1 MSDTKTNVQIL
12 LDGHEIEPDGRYDF
26 SFRKVPDLKVPLY
39 RGLPGQLTVNPD
51 DKYRLQAWYGDKLGH
66 SEQAVLQSDFDEVKY
81 LAAFKNISTDCLN
94 KTLDDCKFII
104 NPTEYGVAILH
115 IINAVTISINSP
127 QHIGTKL
134 KFIVE
139 VAISGSYL
147 LFDEDTV
154 IQWTGDKPVYPTNVG
169 DTFCINLTWVGDHWV
184 GEYTSNLASITIP
197 TKAEVSAC
205 LNASV
210 MSLGYCL
217 PAGSSDVGDFANKYA
232 LFTGV
237 ANYSDDDLINI
248 ANVSS
253 NIGLINSVVTKLPKI
268 EDLLIRY
275 EKLNAKDIASSGE

>member
-12 LDGHEIEPDGRYDF
+12 LDGHEIEPDGKYDF
-26 SFRKVPDLKVPLY
+26 SFRKVPTLKEPLY
-39 RGLPGQLTVNPD
+39 RGIAGQLTVNPD

-66 SEQAVLQSDFDEVKY
+66 NEQAVLQSDLDEVKY

-94 KTLDDCKFII
+94 KTLDECRFTI
-104 NPTEYGVAILH
+104 NPTEYGVAFLH
-115 IINAVTISINSP
+115 IMNMVTLSINSP
-127 QHIGTKL
+127 LKVGTKL
-134 KFIVE
+134 KLIIE
-139 VAISGSYL
+139 IAITGSCL
-147 LFDEDTV
+147 AFHEDTE
-154 IQWTGDKPVYPTNVG
+154 IHWSGLNPKFPTNVG
-169 DTFCINLTWVGDHWV
+169 DIFSINLTWTGSYWI
-184 GEYTSNLASITIP
+184 GEYSPNLAPLTAS
-197 TKAEVSAC
+197 TKADVTAC

-217 PAGSSDVGDFANKYA
+217 PAGSSDVGDYADRYA

-253 NIGLINSVVTKLPKI
+253 NMGLIKTVVSKLPKI

-275 EKLNAKDIASSGE
+275 EKLNAQDAANGGN

>member
-12 LDGHEIEPDGRYDF
+12 LDGHEIEPDGKYDF
-26 SFRKVPDLKVPLY
+26 SFRKVPNLKASLY

-66 SEQAVLQSDFDEVKY
+66 NEQAVLQSDLNEVKY

-94 KTLDDCKFII
+94 KTLNNSFFTI
-104 NPTEYGVAILH
+104 NPTEYGVVILH
-115 IINAVTISINSP
+115 IMNAVTIAINSP
-127 QHIGTKL
+127 LHIGTKL
-134 KFIVE
+134 KLIVE
-139 VAISGSYL
+139 VAISGSHL
-147 LFDEDTV
+147 IFHEDA
-154 IQWTGDKPVYPTNVG
+154 IIHWSGEKPSFPTNVG
-169 DTFCINLTWVGDHWV
+169 DIFSINLTWTGDYWI
-184 GEYTSNLASITIP
+184 GEYSPNVVPIFTP
-197 TKAEVSAC
+197 TKSEVSAC

-253 NIGLINSVVTKLPKI
+253 NIGLINTVVTKLPKI

-275 EKLNAKDIASSGE
+275 EKLNAKDIAASGE